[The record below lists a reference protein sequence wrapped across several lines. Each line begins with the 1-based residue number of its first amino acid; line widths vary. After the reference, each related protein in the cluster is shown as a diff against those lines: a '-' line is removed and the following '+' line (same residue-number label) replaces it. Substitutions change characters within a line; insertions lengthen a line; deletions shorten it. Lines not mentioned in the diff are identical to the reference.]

1 MSYTYK
7 NVIKLTAAITLLIL
21 LIGILLLIIIRN
33 AGTWLLI
40 SDSVPKHL
48 DLVFTFA
55 GENVRDSYSRELMQ
69 EFPDAHWLMSDYKE
83 GYSRILRRESFDMSR
98 VSIVDTCSNT
108 LSEVT
113 TLTKWIEMGDRNV
126 IKSKDSVLYIG
137 LVSGP
142 YHMRRIKMMIAKK
155 IPQKNVRFF
164 FLPVPLERYNWTN
177 DMFRKWW
184 NSPVTESVSSEI
196 IKIAYFLLVS

>member
-1 MSYTYK
+1 MP
-7 NVIKLTAAITLLIL
+7 ITLFIS
-21 LIGILLLIIIRN
+21 IFGVLLLLIIRN

-40 SDSVPKHL
+40 SDSVPERL

-55 GENVRDSYSRELMQ
+55 GENVRDIYSRELMQ
-69 EFPDAHWLMSDYKE
+69 KFPSAHWLMSDYKE

-98 VSIVDTCSNT
+98 VSVVDTCSNT
-108 LSEVT
+108 WSEVT
-113 TLTKWIEMGDRNV
+113 SLTKWIELGDRCIIN
-126 IKSKDSVLYIG
+126 SKDSVLYVG

-142 YHMRRIKMMIAKK
+142 YHMRRIKMMIRKK
-155 IPQKNVRFF
+155 ILQKNVRFF
-164 FLPVPLERYNWTN
+164 FLPVPLKRYNWTD

-196 IKIAYFLLVS
+196 IKIAYFLLTS